1 MPKKRLILA
10 SNSPRRIVLLK
21 SLGYHFDIVPHNI
34 EECILGDVLPMELV
48 QNLAFLKATDVARR
62 VSNAIIISADT
73 VIVHK
78 NSILGKPKDVSD
90 AKRILSMLSDS
101 EHDVISGVCVMEMP
115 SQKKM
120 LRTEQ
125 TRIKMRN
132 INDEEIDSYI
142 LTGEPMDKAGAYAI
156 QGEGRKFIEKIDG
169 SFSNAVGLPLE
180 LLQEMLNHFMNDE
193 NAKKF

>member
-10 SNSPRRIVLLK
+10 SNSPRRTVLLK
-21 SLGYHFDIVPHNI
+21 SLGYHFDIVRHDI

-78 NSILGKPKDVSD
+78 KSILGKPKDVSD

-115 SQKKM
+115 SRKKM
-120 LRTEQ
+120 LRIERTH
-125 TRIKMRN
+125 IKMKS
-132 INDEEIDSYI
+132 IEDEEIDRYI

-156 QGEGRKFIEKIDG
+156 QGEGSKFVEKIDG
-169 SFSNAVGLPLE
+169 SYSNAVGLPLE
-180 LLQEMLNHFMNDE
+180 LIQEMLNHFMNEED
-193 NAKKF
+193 A

>member
-21 SLGYHFDIVPHNI
+21 SLGYHFDIVPHDI

-78 NSILGKPKDVSD
+78 NNILGKPKDVSD
-90 AKRILSMLSDS
+90 AKRILSILSDS
-101 EHDVISGVCVMEMP
+101 EHDIISGVCVMEMP
-115 SQKKM
+115 SRKKM
-120 LRTEQ
+120 LRIERTHI
-125 TRIKMRN
+125 RMRN
-132 INDEEIDSYI
+132 IKDEEIDRYI

-180 LLQEMLNHFMNDE
+180 LLQEMLKHFMSGE
-193 NAKKF
+193 NA

>member
-21 SLGYHFDIVPHNI
+21 SLGYHFDIIPHDI
-34 EECILGDVLPMELV
+34 EECIHGNVLPTELV
-48 QNLAFLKATDVARR
+48 QNLAFLKASDVARR
-62 VSNAIIISADT
+62 VCDAVIVSADT
-73 VIVHK
+73 IIVHEK
-78 NSILGKPKDVSD
+78 SILGKPKDVSD
-90 AKRILSMLSDS
+90 AKRILSILSNS

-115 SQKKM
+115 SRKKM
-120 LRTEQ
+120 LRIERTH
-125 TRIKMRN
+125 IKMKS
-132 INDEEIDSYI
+132 IKDEEIDRYI

-156 QGEGRKFIEKIDG
+156 QGESRKFIEKIDG

-193 NAKKF
+193 NA

>member
-1 MPKKRLILA
+1 MPTKRLILA

-21 SLGYHFDIVPHNI
+21 SLGYHFDIVPHDI
-34 EECILGDVLPMELV
+34 EECIPGDVLPIELV
-48 QNLAFLKATDVARR
+48 QNLAFLKVAYVARR

-78 NSILGKPKDVSD
+78 KSILGKPKDVSD
-90 AKRILSMLSDS
+90 AKRILSILSDS
-101 EHDVISGVCVMEMP
+101 EHDIISGVCVMEMP
-115 SQKKM
+115 SRKKM
-120 LRTEQ
+120 LRIERTH
-125 TRIKMRN
+125 IKMKS
-132 INDEEIDSYI
+132 IKDEEIDRYI

-169 SFSNAVGLPLE
+169 SYSNAVGLPLE

>member
-21 SLGYHFDIVPHNI
+21 SLGYHFDIVPHDI

-78 NSILGKPKDVSD
+78 NNILGKPKDVSD
-90 AKRILSMLSDS
+90 AKRILSILSDS
-101 EHDVISGVCVMEMP
+101 EHDIISGVCVMEMP
-115 SQKKM
+115 SRKKM
-120 LRTEQ
+120 LRIERTHI
-125 TRIKMRN
+125 RMRN
-132 INDEEIDSYI
+132 IKDEEIDRYI

-180 LLQEMLNHFMNDE
+180 LLQEMLNHFMSGE
-193 NAKKF
+193 NA

>member
-21 SLGYHFDIVPHNI
+21 SLGYHFDIVPHDI

-78 NSILGKPKDVSD
+78 KSILGKPKDVSD
-90 AKRILSMLSDS
+90 ARRILSMLSDS

-115 SQKKM
+115 SRKKM
-120 LRTEQ
+120 LRIERTH
-125 TRIKMRN
+125 IKMKN
-132 INDEEIDSYI
+132 IKDEEIDRYI

-156 QGEGRKFIEKIDG
+156 QGEGGKFIEKIDG
-169 SFSNAVGLPLE
+169 SYSNAVGLPLE
-180 LLQEMLNHFMNDE
+180 LLQEMLSHFMSDE
-193 NAKKF
+193 NA

>member
-21 SLGYHFDIVPHNI
+21 SLGYHFDIVPHDI
-34 EECILGDVLPMELV
+34 EECIPGNVLPMELV
-48 QNLAFLKATDVARR
+48 QNLAFLKAADVARR

-78 NSILGKPKDVSD
+78 KSILGKPKDVSD
-90 AKRILSMLSDS
+90 AKRILSILSDS
-101 EHDVISGVCVMEMP
+101 EHDIISGVCVMEMP
-115 SQKKM
+115 SRKKM
-120 LRTEQ
+120 LRIERTH
-125 TRIKMRN
+125 IKMKSVK
-132 INDEEIDSYI
+132 DEEIDRYI

-169 SFSNAVGLPLE
+169 SYSNAVGLPLE

>member
-21 SLGYHFDIVPHNI
+21 SLGYHFDIVPHDI

-78 NSILGKPKDVSD
+78 NNILGKPKDVSD
-90 AKRILSMLSDS
+90 AKRILSILSDS
-101 EHDVISGVCVMEMP
+101 EHDIISGVCVMEMP
-115 SQKKM
+115 SRKKM
-120 LRTEQ
+120 LRIERTHI
-125 TRIKMRN
+125 RMRN
-132 INDEEIDSYI
+132 IKDEEIDRYI

-169 SFSNAVGLPLE
+169 SFSNVVGLPLE

-193 NAKKF
+193 NA

>member
-21 SLGYHFDIVPHNI
+21 SLGYHFDIVPHDI

-78 NSILGKPKDVSD
+78 KSILGKPKDVSD

-115 SQKKM
+115 SRKKM
-120 LRTEQ
+120 LRIERTH
-125 TRIKMRN
+125 IKMKN
-132 INDEEIDSYI
+132 IKDEEIDRYI

-156 QGEGRKFIEKIDG
+156 QGEGGKFIEKIDG
-169 SFSNAVGLPLE
+169 SYSNAVGLPLE
-180 LLQEMLNHFMNDE
+180 LLQEMLSHFMNDE
-193 NAKKF
+193 NT

>member
-21 SLGYHFDIVPHNI
+21 SLGYHFDIVRHDI

-78 NSILGKPKDVSD
+78 KSILGKPKDVSD

-115 SQKKM
+115 SRKKM
-120 LRTEQ
+120 LRIERTH
-125 TRIKMRN
+125 IKMKN
-132 INDEEIDSYI
+132 IKDEEIDRYI

-156 QGEGRKFIEKIDG
+156 QGEGGKFIEKIDG
-169 SFSNAVGLPLE
+169 SYSNAVGLPLE
-180 LLQEMLNHFMNDE
+180 LLQEMLSHFMSDE
-193 NAKKF
+193 NA

>member
-21 SLGYHFDIVPHNI
+21 SLGYHFDIVPHDI
-34 EECILGDVLPMELV
+34 EECIIGNVLPMELV

-78 NSILGKPKDVSD
+78 KSILGKPKDVSD

-101 EHDVISGVCVMEMP
+101 EHDIISGVCVMEMP
-115 SQKKM
+115 SRKKM
-120 LRTEQ
+120 LRIERTH
-125 TRIKMRN
+125 IKMKSME
-132 INDEEIDSYI
+132 DEEIDRYI

-156 QGEGRKFIEKIDG
+156 QGEGRKYIEKIDG
-169 SFSNAVGLPLE
+169 SYSNAVGLPL
-180 LLQEMLNHFMNDE
+180 
-193 NAKKF
+193 

>member
-21 SLGYHFDIVPHNI
+21 SLGYHFDIVPHDI
-34 EECILGDVLPMELV
+34 EECIIGDVLPMELV

-78 NSILGKPKDVSD
+78 KSILGKPKDISD
-90 AKRILSMLSDS
+90 AKRILSILSDS
-101 EHDVISGVCVMEMP
+101 EHDIISGVFVMEMP
-115 SQKKM
+115 SRKKM
-120 LRTEQ
+120 LRIERTH
-125 TRIKMRN
+125 IKMKS
-132 INDEEIDSYI
+132 IEDEEIDRYI

-156 QGEGRKFIEKIDG
+156 QGEGSKFVEKIDG
-169 SFSNAVGLPLE
+169 SYSNAVGLPLE
-180 LLQEMLNHFMNDE
+180 LLQEMLNHFMNEED
-193 NAKKF
+193 A

>member
-21 SLGYHFDIVPHNI
+21 SLGYHFDIVPHDI
-34 EECILGDVLPMELV
+34 EECILGDILPMELV

-78 NSILGKPKDVSD
+78 KSILGKPKDVSD

-115 SQKKM
+115 SRKKM
-120 LRTEQ
+120 LRIERTH
-125 TRIKMRN
+125 IKMKN
-132 INDEEIDSYI
+132 IKDEEIDRYI

-156 QGEGRKFIEKIDG
+156 QGEGGKFIEKIDG
-169 SFSNAVGLPLE
+169 SYSNAVGLPLE
-180 LLQEMLNHFMNDE
+180 LLQEMLSHFMSDE
-193 NAKKF
+193 NA